1 MAKSHGAG
9 TSTGVSEDLVGSSVL
24 ASRDGGHRNQ
34 KSPLLDLPRE
44 ILFSIP
50 RHLPSIYDLYCLFS
64 TSRQLYDL
72 FGGRDAYQCKLP
84 PILPKKDGQYL
95 MSPHPHFLLALTVR
109 QVADQAARSPQ
120 IEDELYEALFRGN
133 EGLLEMVQKY
143 AAVSISEMQVWY
155 ELKDSLLN
163 PLSRIIDVEAGP
175 ASVSKSDTVPQAHP
189 TTPTISTEDQTNDDA
204 SPTASDH
211 SFALTI
217 CSEPTLA
224 ILNTWIYAEL
234 FHGYPAAVLS
244 NSQTHFD
251 PRARGPKF
259 DGLLDLRIR
268 RRWLAMCVPDHN
280 NHRNPHW
287 RKLSQHTNPQLRE
300 SGSRGEWQHLD
311 LVQFGGSVSV
321 RRLDQELRRY
331 FKTGELR
338 ELNPTEPCPL
348 RGFPFDYDPY
358 VSERQNL
365 CRIVAWNLGKESL
378 EWIIPG
384 FIDRHVGRIERRL
397 GEIREAVDRISE
409 QDIIQWG
416 RAEEEEGWLGWSGL
430 IADVREGIETN
441 LRSDEDLV
449 REERELER
457 RRLERWGWI
466 SVP

>member
-1 MAKSHGAG
+1 MMATSRDSV
-9 TSTGVSEDLVGSSVL
+9 TSTGVSEDLASSSVL
-24 ASRDGGHRNQ
+24 APRDNGHRSQ
-34 KSPLLDLPRE
+34 KSPLLDLPHE
-44 ILFSIP
+44 ILIRIP
-50 RHLPSIYDLYCLFS
+50 PHLPSIYDLYFLFS
-64 TSRQLYDL
+64 TNRQLYDL
-72 FGGRDAYQCKLP
+72 FGGRDAHQCKLP

-109 QVADQAARSPQ
+109 QVADQAAQSPQ

-155 ELKDSLLN
+155 QLKDSLLN
-163 PLSRIIDVEAGP
+163 PLSQIIDIEAGP
-175 ASVSKSDTVPQAHP
+175 ASVNKSDTVPQAHP
-189 TTPTISTEDQTNDDA
+189 TTSTISTEDQINDDA
-204 SPTASDH
+204 SSTTSDH
-211 SFALTI
+211 SFAYTI

-234 FHGYPAAVLS
+234 FHGYPAAILS

-251 PRARGPKF
+251 PSAHGPKF

-287 RKLSQHTNPQLRE
+287 RKLSQHTNPQLK
-300 SGSRGEWQHLD
+300 GSGEWQHLD
-311 LVQFGGSVSV
+311 LVQFSNSLPV
-321 RRLDQELRRY
+321 RRRDQALQRY
-331 FKTGELR
+331 LETGELR

-348 RGFPFDYDPY
+348 IGFPLDYDPY
-358 VSERQNL
+358 LSEARQNL
-365 CRIVAWNLGKESL
+365 CGIVAWNLGKESL

-384 FIDRHVGRIERRL
+384 FIDSHVGRIERRL
-397 GEIREAVDRISE
+397 GEIREAVNRISE
-409 QDIIQWG
+409 QDIMQWG
-416 RAEEEEGWLGWSGL
+416 RAEEEEGLLGWRGL
-430 IADVREGIETN
+430 IADVYEGIETN
-441 LRSDEDLV
+441 LRSDGDLV

-457 RRLERWGWI
+457 RRLERWGWV